1 MEMNAHNALAKP
13 VTYKNLIHFVLP
25 CIAMM
30 IITSVYSIVDGF
42 FVSNC
47 VGKNAFAAVNLIMP
61 VLMGVSCI
69 GFMIGTGGT
78 ALVSYCLGAKQQERA
93 NRVFSMLVEII
104 LIVSVVIAAT
114 CFIMMP
120 QIVDMLGA
128 SPLIREDTIIYGR
141 IVILNEPF
149 FMMFIIFQSFF
160 AAAGKQKLG
169 LYASISAGITNM
181 VLDFVLLYVFHL
193 DILGAALATLIS
205 QTAGGIMP
213 FIYFYRPN
221 SSTLR
226 FRWTAI
232 EWQPIKKSCSNGI
245 SELLNNVAVSFVAVL
260 YNFQLMYF
268 AAENGIAAYGV
279 IMYVSFIFQAVF
291 MGYAV
296 GINPLV
302 GYKYGAKDKK
312 GLRAVLRKSL
322 ILTGIT
328 ALAMTLLS
336 EISAGFIADIFVG
349 YDQELWDLTVTGF
362 RIYAVSYLLTGFT
375 IFASAFFTG
384 LNNGKVSAIISVVHT
399 LICESLAVLLL
410 PMWLG
415 TLGIWCSISVA
426 ELGSIIVSSSLLIY
440 YQKKY
445 GY

>member
-149 FMMFIIFQSFF
+149 FMMFIILQSFF
-160 AAAGKQKLG
+160 AAAEKPPLCAVTCAHDETKGRLSPSSRPLPGDLPLKLHPSR
-169 LYASISAGITNM
+169 LSAGER
-181 VLDFVLLYVFHL
+181 L
-193 DILGAALATLIS
+193 
-205 QTAGGIMP
+205 
-213 FIYFYRPN
+213 
-221 SSTLR
+221 
-226 FRWTAI
+226 
-232 EWQPIKKSCSNGI
+232 
-245 SELLNNVAVSFVAVL
+245 
-260 YNFQLMYF
+260 
-268 AAENGIAAYGV
+268 
-279 IMYVSFIFQAVF
+279 
-291 MGYAV
+291 
-296 GINPLV
+296 
-302 GYKYGAKDKK
+302 
-312 GLRAVLRKSL
+312 SL
-322 ILTGIT
+322 
-328 ALAMTLLS
+328 
-336 EISAGFIADIFVG
+336 
-349 YDQELWDLTVTGF
+349 W
-362 RIYAVSYLLTGFT
+362 R
-375 IFASAFFTG
+375 
-384 LNNGKVSAIISVVHT
+384 
-399 LICESLAVLLL
+399 
-410 PMWLG
+410 
-415 TLGIWCSISVA
+415 
-426 ELGSIIVSSSLLIY
+426 
-440 YQKKY
+440 
-445 GY
+445 

>member
-104 LIVSVVIAAT
+104 LIVSVVIAVT

-149 FMMFIIFQSFF
+149 FMMFITLQSFL

-415 TLGIWCSISVA
+415 TLGIWSSISVA